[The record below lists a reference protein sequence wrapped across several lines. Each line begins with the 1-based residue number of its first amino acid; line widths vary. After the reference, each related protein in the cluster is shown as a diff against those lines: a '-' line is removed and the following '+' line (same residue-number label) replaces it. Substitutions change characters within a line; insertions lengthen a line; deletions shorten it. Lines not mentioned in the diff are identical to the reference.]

1 MEKRLKYMTWL
12 LAGTIA
18 LAGCKKDK
26 EEDPITPQPVNE
38 EEVINQ
44 ITLHFHSLHDVEHK
58 HFEFYDADGDGGIAP
73 VITTDTLSADSVYNV
88 EIELNNTITDP
99 DENITTEVQDESD
112 VHQFFFQPNGANV
125 TVAYADTDAN
135 GLPIGL
141 ECVWTVGAASNG
153 TITVTLRHEPD
164 KTAAGVSAGDIT
176 NAGGETDAEV
186 TFPVVIE

>member
-26 EEDPITPQPVNE
+26 EEDPITPPPVNE